1 MTEKE
6 LLKQLN
12 NLKSVNPNQAWLQS
26 NREILLAQVSN
37 SGSDNLSNW
46 NKFLIDL
53 KSLVRTA
60 SQPAFALGSFLV
72 LLLGASLFSHQ
83 AFNRIK
89 PNDSLYIARIIS
101 EKARLNTVFNE
112 NDRDQLAMEFAAE
125 RAQDITTILSDPNF
139 NNEEHKTEVDKL
151 NQNFSQE
158 MAVVKTVINKTKP
171 VVAVVASTSD
181 IVISAESAKDKAG
194 VEVYENPGAQGAKI
208 ASNTDKDVV
217 SVEATKDTGSIIDEA
232 QKMFNNKEYNQAL
245 DKLKEV
251 NELIK
256 K

>member
-37 SGSDNLSNW
+37 SGSDHLSNW

>member
-12 NLKSVNPNQAWLQS
+12 NLKSVNPNQTWLQS

-37 SGSDNLSNW
+37 SGADNLSNW

-72 LLLGASLFSHQ
+72 LLIGASLFGHQ

-112 NDRDQLAMEFAAE
+112 NDRDQLAMEFAAD
-125 RAQDITTILSDPNF
+125 RARDITTVLSDPNF

-171 VVAVVASTSD
+171 VAVASAPVSD
-181 IVISAESAKDKAG
+181 VVVSAESTKDQTG
-194 VEVYENPGAQGAKI
+194 VQVYETPGAQGAKI
-208 ASNTDKDVV
+208 ASNTEKDVIK
-217 SVEATKDTGSIIDEA
+217 VESSKDTGSIIDEA

-251 NELIK
+251 DELIK

>member
-1 MTEKE
+1 
-6 LLKQLN
+6 
-12 NLKSVNPNQAWLQS
+12 
-26 NREILLAQVSN
+26 
-37 SGSDNLSNW
+37 
-46 NKFLIDL
+46 
-53 KSLVRTA
+53 
-60 SQPAFALGSFLV
+60 V
-72 LLLGASLFSHQ
+72 LLVAASLFGHQ

-101 EKARLNTVFNE
+101 ERARLNTVLNE
-112 NDRDQLAMEFAAE
+112 SDRDQLAMQFATE
-125 RAQDITTILSDPNF
+125 RARDITTVLSDPNF

-171 VVAVVASTSD
+171 AVTTPVPVSDVVV
-181 IVISAESAKDKAG
+181 SAESAKDKTG
-194 VEVYENPGAQGAKI
+194 VEVYENPNAQGVKI
-208 ASNTDKDVV
+208 ASNTEKDVIK
-217 SVEATKDTGSIIDEA
+217 VETPKDTGSIIDEA
-232 QKMFNNKEYNQAL
+232 QTMFNNKEYNQAL